1 MFEKREEVINPPA
14 QVNLIDDDYRIVF
27 ELSMF
32 AINIKREI
40 YGIIKYF
47 LNLKKNEKR
56 KSHNIIRLM
65 FDFRFEN
72 LHLIYIFSGYE
83 GVNIVEEYDI

>member
-1 MFEKREEVINPPA
+1 MHCSLPLPCVEKREEVTNPFA

-40 YGIIKYF
+40 YGIIKFF
-47 LNLKKNEKR
+47 LFFSENMKK
-56 KSHNIIRLM
+56 
-65 FDFRFEN
+65 EN
-72 LHLIYIFSGYE
+72 RTTYY
-83 GVNIVEEYDI
+83 V

>member
-1 MFEKREEVINPPA
+1 VFEKREEVINPPA

-40 YGIIKYF
+40 YGIIK
-47 LNLKKNEKR
+47 
-56 KSHNIIRLM
+56 SHNIIRLM